1 MKERAKFLY
10 LIIFEQAVVK
20 TTPISLYIWDLP
32 FRVKRRVMNGPL
44 YKTNPNSNIVWP
56 FPTKCGAKEPG
67 NSGHKA
73 TDLVTCEINY
83 PAVQMRAILPRF
95 SKSRSTISKSPQ
107 WTKCRLE
114 KVPILLRTERLLFEL
129 AAVATAATF
138 SLLQILQHLLSAGHW
153 GSLFKVL
160 ASEVPQ
166 VPEDFCVSPVLP
178 TQPLTTSRCL
188 DSLDESHHFLY
199 SHSPQRL
206 IRRSSL
212 YRISPVALIPR
223 HDIVRV
229 MVLNEKMEPPVAP
242 VQPSTISQSDINQR
256 FYRHFQAECTEL
268 QEQIAQLENYS
279 LVGGEKQDAI
289 DHVNSGITRLSDE
302 VSDASGF
309 VPAYDQRVYSQV
321 IPHYSDIYFHS
332 LTLLLGNQSFTREA
346 SRCSNQICS
355 QA

>member
-223 HDIVRV
+223 HDIRPCNGPERKDGTTRGTHPA
-229 MVLNEKMEPPVAP
+229 LYDLPVGYQSAILSP
-242 VQPSTISQSDINQR
+242 LPSGMHRTPGAD
-256 FYRHFQAECTEL
+256 CTAWEL
-268 QEQIAQLENYS
+268 QP
-279 LVGGEKQDAI
+279 GW
-289 DHVNSGITRLSDE
+289 R
-302 VSDASGF
+302 
-309 VPAYDQRVYSQV
+309 
-321 IPHYSDIYFHS
+321 
-332 LTLLLGNQSFTREA
+332 REA
-346 SRCSNQICS
+346 RCYWPCELWNH
-355 QA
+355 